1 MKKYFQNINSLDELK
16 KEYRRLTLINHPD
29 RGGDVETM
37 KQINIEYEQRHEE
50 LKNHWNATHDEE
62 HQTTETPEE
71 FRDILEKLLKLDGL
85 DIELCGSWLWIGGNT
100 YEHREA
106 LKAAGCKWSKPK
118 GKWYWHHVYEG
129 SRHYRGKSTMATIRA
144 KYGSQRIGGAG
155 EVLEMAAA
163 C

>member
-1 MKKYFQNINSLDELK
+1 MKYFTNINTLDELK
-16 KEYRRLTLINHPD
+16 KAYRKLVFQHHPD
-29 RGGDVETM
+29 RGGDTATM
-37 KQINIEYEQRHEE
+37 QAINAEYEQMHEL
-50 LKNHWNATHDEE
+50 LKNSWNASHDAD
-62 HQTTETPEE
+62 HQCTEAPEE
-71 FRDILEKLLKLDGL
+71 FRDICEALLKLDGL
-85 DIELCGSWLWIGGNT
+85 EIELCGQWIWIGGNT